1 MTDKK
6 PISVGDLVTVEL
18 DAYNVASNTYHV
30 VAKFEG
36 SSVLSHPLA
45 PDCFIVKLDSELNNT
60 FPSMRSPVEQCLLFA
75 KNNREKLGFTM
86 AADLDALAY
95 YFVVKKSFTAKQRH
109 DLANICGKIASVV
122 LGNNISAAVGEI
134 KHNKVLLDEYN
145 HSLYN
150 SVKKVI
156 ADPLSLESKVQR
168 YTIFNIAGFVLAQQT
183 SV

>member
-1 MTDKK
+1 
-6 PISVGDLVTVEL
+6 
-18 DAYNVASNTYHV
+18 
-30 VAKFEG
+30 
-36 SSVLSHPLA
+36 
-45 PDCFIVKLDSELNNT
+45 
-60 FPSMRSPVEQCLLFA
+60 
-75 KNNREKLGFTM
+75 M